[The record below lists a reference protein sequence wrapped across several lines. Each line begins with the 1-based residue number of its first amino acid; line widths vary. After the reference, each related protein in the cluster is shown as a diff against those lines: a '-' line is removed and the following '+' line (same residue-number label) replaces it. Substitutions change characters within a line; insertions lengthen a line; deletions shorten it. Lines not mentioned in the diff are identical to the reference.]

1 MTNETVLADF
11 DRQMR
16 RQVAADG
23 PESRVERLADIVRQ
37 VGPEHAWNGV
47 LWSDLDE
54 AGADEAIAA
63 QVRYFTALGREF
75 EWKLYAHDRP
85 ADLAER
91 LQAAG
96 FDAEPPETLMV
107 GRIAEL
113 PTDAALPQGVE
124 LLEVTD
130 AAGVELVRRAHE
142 QAFGDDG
149 SWICRRL
156 LDQLAQEPDRVFA
169 YVAMAG
175 EQPVCAARL
184 ELQPGTDFASL
195 WGGGTAP
202 EWRGRGIYR
211 ALVAHRARI
220 AAAHGYRY
228 LQVDASDDSRP
239 ILARLGFQALT
250 TTTPYLYRP
259 PRP

>member
-1 MTNETVLADF
+1 MNRETVLADF

-16 RQVAADG
+16 QQVLADG
-23 PESRVERLADIVRQ
+23 PESRVERLDGIVRQ

-63 QVRYFTALGREF
+63 QVRYYTALGREF
-75 EWKLYAHDRP
+75 EWKHYAHDRP
-85 ADLAER
+85 ADLADR
-91 LQAAG
+91 LRAAG
-96 FDAEPPETLMV
+96 FTAEPPETVMV

-113 PTDAALPQGVE
+113 PAEAVLPDGVE

-130 AAGVELVRRAHE
+130 AAGVELVGQAHE
-142 QAFGDDG
+142 QAFGDDA
-149 SWICRRL
+149 SRIRRRL
-156 LDQLAQEPDRVFA
+156 LDQLEHEPDRVFA

-184 ELQPGTDFASL
+184 ELHPGTDFASL

-202 EWRGRGIYR
+202 GWRGRGIYR
-211 ALVAHRARI
+211 ALVAHRAKVAEAR
-220 AAAHGYRY
+220 GYRY
-228 LQVDASDDSRP
+228 LQVDASDESRP
-239 ILARLGFQALT
+239 ILSRLGFLALT
-250 TTTPYLYRP
+250 TTTPYLHQP
-259 PRP
+259 PRS